1 MCWAS
6 PRRAEHRL
14 VPLGGLV
21 PAHLSVLAS
30 AAIEGKVDELRG
42 LKESVIIACNP
53 AGTGFRARRQER
65 PTKED
70 EAWCS
75 RH

>member
-1 MCWAS
+1 
-6 PRRAEHRL
+6 
-14 VPLGGLV
+14 
-21 PAHLSVLAS
+21 VLAS